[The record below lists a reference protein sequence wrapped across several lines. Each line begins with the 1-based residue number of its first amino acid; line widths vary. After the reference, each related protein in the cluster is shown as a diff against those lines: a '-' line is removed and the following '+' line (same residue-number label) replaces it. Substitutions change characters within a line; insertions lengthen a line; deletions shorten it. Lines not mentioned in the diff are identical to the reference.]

1 MCLGIPMQ
9 VPEGAFV
16 RAALEIDA
24 ACESDLERR
33 TRWLAASL
41 DPCVALRLEIGHA

>member
-9 VPEGAFV
+9 VAVPSAWRGGGAGP
-16 RAALEIDA
+16 
-24 ACESDLERR
+24 S
-33 TRWLAASL
+33 LAASL